1 MARHAHSF
9 WLDDT
14 DPEQRE
20 LQHWLQ
26 DLAQDREK
34 NATIIRALRAWHR
47 GAAGISLV
55 TLNDKL
61 DRLFTLLQSSQR
73 SSSPRPL
80 IRDAEAVNQPTD
92 GLTDLDTL
100 GL

>member
-34 NATIIRALRAWHR
+34 NATIVRALRAWHR
-47 GAAGISLV
+47 GAAGVTLV

-61 DRLFTLLQSSQR
+61 DRLFTLLQSA
-73 SSSPRPL
+73 PRPSL
-80 IRDAEAVNQPTD
+80 SADPSAPAPASPD